1 MNEFTFVHLSD
12 VYEAERKA
20 LAKAATNGS
29 TPAFMQGIVA
39 MVSELEEQILD
50 NEVERNNATN

>member
-12 VYEAERKA
+12 VYEAERKV

-39 MVSELEEQILD
+39 MVSELEGQILD
-50 NEVERNNATN
+50 KEAEKE

>member
-1 MNEFTFVHLSD
+1 MNEFTFLHLSD

-20 LAKAATNGS
+20 LSKAATNGS

-39 MVSELEEQILD
+39 IVAELEGHILD
-50 NEVERNNATN
+50 KEAEDGQVD

>member
-39 MVSELEEQILD
+39 MVSELEGQILD
-50 NEVERNNATN
+50 KEAENATD

>member
-1 MNEFTFVHLSD
+1 MNDFTFVHLSD

-39 MVSELEEQILD
+39 MVSELEGQILD
-50 NEVERNNATN
+50 KEAENATD